1 MLQSAFVLG
10 STRTPFG
17 KYGKGLAK
25 VRPDDL
31 ASAAITNLVT
41 KFVAD
46 PELIDSAIFGDANG
60 AGEDNRNV
68 ARMATLLS
76 GLPVSIPAS
85 TVNRLCGSGVDA
97 VISAAREIETSDS
110 NLVVAGGVESMT
122 RAPWVMLKNEQGFP
136 AGNSELVSTS
146 LGWRLINPRMKSTW
160 TLSLGEANEI
170 VADKYQVTRDE
181 QDEFALRS
189 HRLAHE
195 AWESGFYDSITSLV
209 PDTDLTR
216 DESIRSDSVIADL
229 AKLKPVFR
237 NDGTI
242 TAGNSSTL
250 SDGAGAILVGSQAAA
265 GQLGLDAIFRIASR
279 SAIGVEPELFGIA
292 PIEAANKA
300 IAKAGISWEQVGAVE
315 LNEAFAAQ
323 ALACVKSWD
332 VDPQLVN
339 AKGGAIA
346 IGHPLGA
353 SGIRILGTL
362 VERMRIA
369 NIRWGVAAICIGVGQ
384 ALAVVIE
391 NEQASEVN

>member
-31 ASAAITNLVT
+31 ASAALTNLVT

-85 TVNRLCGSGVDA
+85 TVNRLCGSGLDA
-97 VISAAREIETSDS
+97 VISAAREIETKDS

-136 AGNSELVSTS
+136 SGNSELVSTA
-146 LGWRLINPRMKSTW
+146 LGWRLINPAMKRTW
-160 TLSLGEANEI
+160 TVSLGEANEI
-170 VADKYQVTRDE
+170 VAEKYQVTREE
-181 QDEFALRS
+181 QDEFALSS
-189 HRLAHE
+189 HQLAHE
-195 AWESGFYDSITSLV
+195 AWESGFYDSITFLV
-209 PDTDLTR
+209 PNTDLTR
-216 DESIRSDSVIADL
+216 DESIRSNSV
-229 AKLKPVFR
+229 
-237 NDGTI
+237 
-242 TAGNSSTL
+242 
-250 SDGAGAILVGSQAAA
+250 
-265 GQLGLDAIFRIASR
+265 
-279 SAIGVEPELFGIA
+279 
-292 PIEAANKA
+292 KA
-300 IAKAGISWEQVGAVE
+300 ISKAGISWEQVGAVE

-332 VDPQLVN
+332 IDPQLVN

-369 NIRWGVAAICIGVGQ
+369 NLRWGVAAICIGVGQ

-391 NEQASEVN
+391 NEQASGVN

>member
-31 ASAAITNLVT
+31 ASAALTNLVT

-85 TVNRLCGSGVDA
+85 TVNRLCGSGLDA
-97 VISAAREIETSDS
+97 VISAAREIETKDS

-136 AGNSELVSTS
+136 SGNSELVSTS
-146 LGWRLINPRMKSTW
+146 LGWRLINPAMKRTW
-160 TLSLGEANEI
+160 TVSLGEANEI
-170 VADKYQVTRDE
+170 VAEKYQVTREE
-181 QDEFALRS
+181 QDEFALSS
-189 HRLAHE
+189 HQLAHE
-195 AWESGFYDSITSLV
+195 AWESGFYDSIASLV
-209 PDTDLTR
+209 PNTDLTR
-216 DESIRSDSVIADL
+216 DESIRSNSVIADL
-229 AKLKPVFR
+229 AKLKSVFR

-279 SAIGVEPELFGIA
+279 SAVGVEPELFGIA
-292 PIEAANKA
+292 PIEAANRA

-332 VDPQLVN
+332 IDPQLVN

-369 NIRWGVAAICIGVGQ
+369 NLRWGVAAICIGVGQ

-391 NEQASEVN
+391 NEQASGVN